1 MSGVYYAVAMASA
14 LGFFVAMLG
23 ALEAGRR
30 LRRWRAR
37 GGGADGGP
45 GAVAVESAIFALLGL
60 LIAFT
65 FTGAASRLDVR
76 RDLARDEANAIGT
89 AWLRLDLLR
98 APDRLVLREKFRDYL
113 QARIDTH
120 RSFPDVAA
128 AKALLARAAGLQQEI
143 WSLAIAAA
151 ERDGRVYVWTLVV
164 PALNAMFD
172 AATSRVNAVR
182 MHVPWVILGLLAG
195 LALLASLLA
204 GYGMVATS
212 GRDWMHMITFS
223 AVIAITLYVIVDL
236 EFPRVGLIR
245 IDVADEVLLDLRRSM
260 D

>member
-1 MSGVYYAVAMASA
+1 VGV
-14 LGFFVAMLG
+14 
-23 ALEAGRR
+23 
-30 LRRWRAR
+30 
-37 GGGADGGP
+37 GGP

-89 AWLRLDLLR
+89 AWLRLDLLP
-98 APDRLVLREKFRDYL
+98 AADRPVLRQKFRDYL
-113 QARIDTH
+113 QVRIDAH
-120 RSFPDVAA
+120 RGLGDAEAA
-128 AKALLARAAGLQQEI
+128 AALLARAASLQQEI
-143 WSLAIAAA
+143 WSVAIAAA

-182 MHVPWVILGLLAG
+182 MHVPWIVFGLLG
-195 LALLASLLA
+195 VLALLASVLA
-204 GYGMVATS
+204 GYGMVAES

-223 AVIAITLYVIVDL
+223 AVIAITLYVIADM
-236 EFPRVGLIR
+236 EFPRIGLIR
-245 IDVADEVLLDLRRSM
+245 IDVADEVLLELRSSM